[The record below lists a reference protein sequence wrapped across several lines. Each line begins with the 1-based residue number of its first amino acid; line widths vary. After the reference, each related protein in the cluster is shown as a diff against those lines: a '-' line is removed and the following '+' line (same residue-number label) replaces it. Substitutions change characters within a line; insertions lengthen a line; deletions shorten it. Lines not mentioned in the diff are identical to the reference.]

1 MVHDDPGAFVLYCTK
16 QKMSLFILGWSKMKL
31 YKSLDKSALK
41 ESSLKFLKLEYLG
54 FTDFIVFFSRKTY
67 GETITYGKGW
77 YKTFYYSFWICGV
90 NVINNSRD

>member
-54 FTDFIVFFSRKTY
+54 FTDFIVFFSLVKHM
-67 GETITYGKGW
+67 GKR
-77 YKTFYYSFWICGV
+77 SLME
-90 NVINNSRD
+90 RDGTKLSIIVSGFAE